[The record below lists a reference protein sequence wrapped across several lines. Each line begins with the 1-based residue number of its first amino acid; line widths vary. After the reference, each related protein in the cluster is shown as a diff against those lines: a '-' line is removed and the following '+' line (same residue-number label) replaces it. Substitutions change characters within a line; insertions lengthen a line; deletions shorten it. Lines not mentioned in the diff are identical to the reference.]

1 MDPTPKE
8 NLSTDKAKA
17 ALLWYSLGYK
27 VIPITSGKKIPS
39 VSSWKQWVM
48 NLTRDAVRDHWKA
61 NPNDDL
67 AVYCGSELAVLDADT
82 EQSLAS
88 MQRLEK
94 EFLIAPF
101 MREKTTKGSHHFF
114 RVPEDVQLRAGAFGS
129 EKYPERIDVKH
140 KEGYVLVAPST
151 GKTMETDLFHVSKLA
166 DISQEFADA
175 LAKHNGQQPLRAQI
189 PVEIQS
195 SEQVPATDGA
205 IEITF
210 TLAEE
215 IILNRLES
223 LLEYFD
229 ADEGGR
235 DPWVAKLAAI
245 FNATGGSE
253 RGFDLADAWSK
264 KGGKGKYKNREDV
277 EVPWRSFRKDY
288 DKKATIGGLIKE
300 VLKINPNWIEEQSE
314 REDPFEVVTTIYR
327 KPTIKQNEPASHP
340 EPEQSTAESKPPES
354 PKFENPFAPLAINDI
369 INKIEEN
376 ALPQVPILMPI
387 ALSGEITVIIA
398 APNSG
403 KTLLTFFMIREGIR
417 EKRFDPARIMYV
429 NFDDTQQGLIT
440 KGKIANDFGFYMMAP
455 GYRGASVEKVIKS
468 MEDAIGK
475 NKAQGVVLIFDTL
488 KKFVDV
494 MDKTQAKDFFILC
507 RVFANLGGTVI
518 ALAHTNK
525 DGVTPGGV
533 SDIIDDPDMAWTL
546 TNDGA
551 GGPFVKATFSSNK
564 HRGTGSASL
573 EFLFDRHSPM
583 GYLDRLET
591 VSRVEEDDLDF
602 SITPKKSSSSKS
614 RSASTAKQDPEERLV
629 QIITEILNDSEKTK
643 TALIAEAKEKSNEP
657 RAKVEGTIEKYCGSD
672 PLTHKWNRRK
682 GSGAAWLYYL
692 L

>member
-61 NPNDDL
+61 NPNDDI

-82 EQSLAS
+82 EQSLAA

-101 MREKTTKGSHHFF
+101 MRAKTTQGSHHFF

-129 EKYPERIDVKH
+129 EKYPERIDIKH

-175 LAKHNGQQPLRAQI
+175 LAKHNGQHMVNMKTPLI
-189 PVEIQS
+189 NESDEEVS
-195 SEQVPATDGA
+195 SEDEPL
-205 IEITF
+205 EIMF
-210 TLAEE
+210 TMGDEIVLDRVKSILSYLDPDEE
-215 IILNRLES
+215 GYQS
-223 LLEYFD
+223 
-229 ADEGGR
+229 
-235 DPWVAKLAAI
+235 WVKTLAAI
-245 FNATGGSE
+245 FNCTCGSDYGLE
-253 RGFDLADAWSK
+253 LADAWSQ
-264 KGGKGKYKNREDV
+264 KGEKYKGRKEV
-277 EVPWRSFRKDY
+277 EQKWRSFRADY
-288 DKKATIGGLIKE
+288 EHQSNFNTLLQR
-300 VLKINPNWIEEQSE
+300 VLKVNPNWIEEQSE
-314 REDPFEVVTTIYR
+314 REDPFEVVTTVYR

-340 EPEQSTAESKPPES
+340 EPEQSTAESKTPES

-369 INKIEEN
+369 INEIEEN

-455 GYRGASVEKVIKS
+455 GFRGANVEKVIKS
-468 MEDAIGK
+468 MREAVDQ

-494 MDKTQAKDFFILC
+494 MEKRDAKDFFMLC
-507 RVFANLGGTVI
+507 REFVNLGGTVI

-573 EFLFDRHSPM
+573 TFLFDRHSPM

-591 VSRVEEDDLDF
+591 VSRVEEGDDLDF

-643 TALIAEAKEKSNEP
+643 TALIAEAKEKSRES

>member
-1 MDPTPKE
+1 MDPIPKE

-17 ALLWYSLGYK
+17 ALLWYSLGYQ
-27 VIPITSGKKIPS
+27 VIPIVNGEKISS
-39 VSSWKQWVM
+39 VRSWKQWVM

-61 NPNDDL
+61 NPDDDI

-82 EQSLAS
+82 EQSLAA
-88 MQRLEK
+88 MERLEK

-101 MREKTTKGSHHFF
+101 MQEKTTKGSHHFF
-114 RVPEDVQLRAGAFGS
+114 RVPEDVQLRAAAFGS
-129 EKYPERIDVKH
+129 EKHPERIDVKH
-140 KEGYVLVAPST
+140 KTGYVVVAPST

-166 DISQEFADA
+166 DITQEFADA
-175 LAKHNGQQPLRAQI
+175 LAKHNDQQPLRAQI

-195 SEQVPATDGA
+195 SEQVPATDA
-205 IEITF
+205 VEITF
-210 TLAEE
+210 TMAEE
-215 IILNRLES
+215 ITLNRLES

-229 ADEGGR
+229 PDEGGR
-235 DPWVAKLAAI
+235 DSWVAKLATI
-245 FNATGGSE
+245 FNATCGSE
-253 RGFDLADAWSK
+253 RGLDLADAWSK
-264 KGGKGKYKNREDV
+264 RGGKGKYKNRKDV
-277 EVPWRSFRKDY
+277 EVRWRSFRKDY
-288 DKKATIGGLIKE
+288 DKKATINGLIKE
-300 VLKINPNWIEEQSE
+300 VLKINPNWIEEQSD

-340 EPEQSTAESKPPES
+340 ELEQSTAESKTPES
-354 PKFENPFAPLAINDI
+354 PKFENPFASFSITDD
-369 INKIEEN
+369 IEEIEKN

-417 EKRFDPARIMYV
+417 EKRFDPARIIYA

-440 KGKIANDFGFYMMAP
+440 KGKIAKDFGFHMMAP
-455 GYRGASVEKVIKS
+455 GYRGANVEKVIDS
-468 MEDAIGK
+468 MK
-475 NKAQGVVLIFDTL
+475 KTVSQNKAQGVVLILDTL
-488 KKFVDV
+488 KKFLDV
-494 MDKTQAKDFFILC
+494 MDKSEAKEFFGTC
-507 RVFANLGGTVI
+507 REFANLGGTVI

-525 DGVTPGGV
+525 DGLTPGGV

-551 GGPFVKATFSSNK
+551 GGPFVKATFSSHK

-583 GYLDRLET
+583 SYLDRLET
-591 VSRVEEDDLDF
+591 VSRVEEEDDFDF
-602 SITPKKSSSSKS
+602 SLTPTKSSSSKS
-614 RSASTAKQDPEERLV
+614 RSASTAKQKPEECLV

-643 TALIAEAKEKSNEP
+643 TALIAEAREKSKES
-657 RAKVEGTIEKYCGSD
+657 RTKVESIIEKYCGSD
-672 PLTHKWNRRK
+672 SLTHKWNKRK